1 MRSHSFRVSPSKR
14 YIASLVVAVLLN
26 SCGGSTPNSPTN
38 ELSAPTLSS
47 PQDDAVATGHPS
59 LVVNNATSARGG
71 ARTYDFQVAVTEAA
85 LTGPADA
92 LFAVASGIAEG
103 PSGRTSFEVTRDL
116 QTGRRY
122 FWRSRAVQAG
132 AAGPWSTT
140 FRFRTEF
147 VANGPPVIQAITVRN
162 RAESG
167 EELEVNAVVQ
177 DQETS
182 PASLV
187 YEWAATGGSVSG
199 SGPSVRWRAAG
210 VSVPTAYD
218 VTLTVIERYTVA
230 VPGGADEARENR
242 ASGKAT
248 VHVNDSPREITALA
262 TTFID
267 DFLHSERSPE
277 FCVRNFS
284 DSCPGK
290 QEELRDIRDNRAKF
304 VNNPA
309 ASSVGSAS
317 IGFYDSGDVARKVVP
332 PSQAGFAELL
342 APCRFASTAKATGA
356 SGFAIGTCQLTHV
369 YENWQWRQCD
379 SRFLPAPGS
388 TMFIW

>member
-1 MRSHSFRVSPSKR
+1 MRSHTFRASPSKR
-14 YIASLVVAVLLN
+14 YIAPLVVVLSLN
-26 SCGGSTPNSPTN
+26 SCGGSPPNSPTN

-47 PQDDAVATGHPS
+47 PQDDSVATGRPS
-59 LVVNNATSARGG
+59 LVVNNATSARSG
-71 ARTYDFQVAVTEAA
+71 ARLYDFQVALSEAA
-85 LTGPADA
+85 LSGPADA
-92 LFAVASGIAEG
+92 LFAAASGVAEG

-122 FWRSRAVQAG
+122 FWRSRAVQNG
-132 AAGPWSTT
+132 ATGPWSST
-140 FRFRTEF
+140 FRFRTDF
-147 VANGPPVIQAITVRN
+147 VANGPPVIQAITMRG

-167 EELEVNAVVQ
+167 EDLEVNAVVQ

-182 PASLV
+182 LANLV

-199 SGPSVRWRAAG
+199 SGPSVRWLAPA
-210 VSVPTAYD
+210 VSVPTTHD
-218 VTLTVIERYTVA
+218 VTLTVVERYTVA

-248 VHVNDSPREITALA
+248 VHLNDSPGEITAIA
-262 TTFID
+262 TAFID

-284 DSCPGK
+284 DSCFGK
-290 QEELRDIRDNRAKF
+290 QEELRDIRDNRARF
-304 VNNPA
+304 VNDPA
-309 ASSVGSAS
+309 ASSMGPPS
-317 IGFYDSGDVARKVVP
+317 ITFYDSGDVARRVVS
-332 PSQAGFAELL
+332 PSQAGFAELR
-342 APCRFASTAKATGA
+342 APCRFASTSKATGA
-356 SGFAIGTCQLTHV
+356 SGFAIGTCLLTHV

-379 SRFLPAPGS
+379 SRFLAGPGS